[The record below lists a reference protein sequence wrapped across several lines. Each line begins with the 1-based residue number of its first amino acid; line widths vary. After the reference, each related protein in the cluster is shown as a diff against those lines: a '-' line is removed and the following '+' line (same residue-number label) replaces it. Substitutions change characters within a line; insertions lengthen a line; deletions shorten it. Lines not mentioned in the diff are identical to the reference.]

1 MKHSKLVQSKLVPE
15 NLGDTLVALIRDN
28 RKKLIYGDHEN
39 DYIDIRIHRFLEEQG
54 VLATFGVLLKWIH
67 IDSHYGDPDM
77 LSAEQTSTKNILLML
92 VSKDVKIP
100 NECSQYLLHNTTE
113 VSNLLRIFQS
123 DQDINKADAA
133 ILSNTIK
140 YKSVLSDILSLDE
153 RNRDQKLIEKV
164 IQAKQVLWYVN
175 WEFEY
180 WDNVYETETNP
191 NGESKIYL
199 WFGGSKLVNDWFEEA
214 MKEKWLKVKGFC
226 CYKKSIN
233 DLLSF

>member
-1 MKHSKLVQSKLVPE
+1 
-15 NLGDTLVALIRDN
+15 
-28 RKKLIYGDHEN
+28 
-39 DYIDIRIHRFLEEQG
+39 
-54 VLATFGVLLKWIH
+54 
-67 IDSHYGDPDM
+67 M

-164 IQAKQVLWYVN
+164 IQAKQVL
-175 WEFEY
+175 
-180 WDNVYETETNP
+180 
-191 NGESKIYL
+191 
-199 WFGGSKLVNDWFEEA
+199 
-214 MKEKWLKVKGFC
+214 
-226 CYKKSIN
+226 
-233 DLLSF
+233 